1 MTTLRLKPKR
11 GGFLLSFDCG
21 WFIREFLLGNG
32 LHGSQV
38 IDPEVGAPQA
48 EIFYHYKNVLHQETA
63 MGRATRAEEKRARH
77 KKRSIDRYQIEQLY
91 QRCLSRIP
99 YKANGCRYHS
109 FITYFS
115 TLRRLGWVEPTGQEE
130 LSAFQEHYAAG
141 QPRRYYRLTKA
152 GLNALDGALLNLHLT
167 LYG

>member
-11 GGFLLSFDCG
+11 GGFPLSFDCG

-38 IDPEVGAPQA
+38 IYPEVGTPHA
-48 EIFYHYKNVLHQETA
+48 EIFYHYKNALHQETA
-63 MGRATRAEEKRARH
+63 MGRATRAEEKRARRE
-77 KKRSIDRYQIEQLY
+77 KRSIDRDQIEQLY
-91 QRCLSRIP
+91 QTYLSRIS

-115 TLRRLGWVEPTGQEE
+115 NLQRLGGVKPTGQEE
-130 LSAFQEHYAAG
+130 PFAFPENYAAG
-141 QPRRYYRLTKA
+141 QSRRYYRLTKA
-152 GLNALDGALLNLHLT
+152 GLKAGAGALLNLHLT